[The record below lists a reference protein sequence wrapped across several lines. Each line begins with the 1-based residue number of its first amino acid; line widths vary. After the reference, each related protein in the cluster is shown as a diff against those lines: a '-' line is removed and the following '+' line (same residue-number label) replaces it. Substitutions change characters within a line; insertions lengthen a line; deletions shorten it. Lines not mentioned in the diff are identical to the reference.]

1 MAQAGQGQ
9 GRGQGDRQGT
19 RARGLKLADILV
31 ALVIAVVFGI
41 IYKIWGPMYDVFK
54 PLGLH
59 AEQLSYGMW
68 FLAGTFAFLVLRKPG
83 VAVLAE
89 VAAAS
94 ISALLGSE
102 WGVATLWYGLLQGL
116 GAELVFA
123 AFLYRNSSVWV
134 ASLAA
139 IGAAAGSLVLDFGY
153 GYIDRLTAWN
163 YTLFIGLRLVGS
175 IAIAG
180 IFAYSLAKALE
191 LTGAT
196 KPLRPASK
204 QDYDALHRL

>member
-1 MAQAGQGQ
+1 MAQAGQG
-9 GRGQGDRQGT
+9 T
-19 RARGLKLADILV
+19 KSRGLKLTDILV
-31 ALVIAVVFGI
+31 TIVIAVVFGI
-41 IYKIWGPMYDVFK
+41 IYRLWDPMYDVFK

-68 FLAGTFAFLVLRKPG
+68 FLAGTFAFLVIRKPG

-89 VAAAS
+89 IAAAS
-94 ISALLGSE
+94 VSALLGSE

-116 GAELVFA
+116 GAEIVFA
-123 AFLYRNSSVWV
+123 IFLYRNFSVWV

-153 GYIDRLTAWN
+153 GYIEQLTAWN
-163 YTLFIGLRLVGS
+163 YMLFIGLRLIGS
-175 IAIAG
+175 IVIAG

-191 LTGAT
+191 LTGVT
-196 KPLRPASK
+196 KVLRPASK
-204 QDYDALHRL
+204 QDYDALHRA